1 MSYNIN
7 LGDWKSVFAVPSSVV
22 DKHLKIASGNELKVL
37 LYILKNSSADNT
49 QSGIA
54 SDLSINENEVK
65 NAVDFWIERG
75 LLTDTDAVLSPHFD
89 TVKDFKEN
97 DDNSSREEQKS
108 ISKKAL
114 PVNRVVRPNAV
125 FVAQKLKSD
134 KNLAALLDDAQIAL
148 SKTLSPGDISTLV
161 MLNDTYGLP
170 CRVIALLINYSVS
183 IGKSNMHAIE
193 KIGISWS
200 EKDVFTIELAEK
212 EIKRMSLSNNAWAHV
227 SRVFGIHNVGNPTK
241 SQLQFADTWIN
252 VWNFSDEMLQEA
264 YERCVNTKG
273 EYNIRYIN
281 AILSKWNKAD
291 IKSLEVL
298 RNAEMTTKKPVVK
311 KNSKPSVYSSEGAS
325 YDLASYEKK
334 VFLMIRRFYVV
345 FTKEH

>member
-22 DKHLKIASGNELKVL
+22 EKHLKIAGENELKVL

-54 SDLSINENEVK
+54 SALTINENEVK

-75 LLTDTDAVLSPHFD
+75 LLTDADAVLSPPFD
-89 TVKDFKEN
+89 TAEELKE
-97 DDNSSREEQKS
+97 DSDNSKEEKKS

-125 FVAQKLKSD
+125 FVAQKLKND

-170 CRVIALLINYSVS
+170 CEVIALLINYSVS

-212 EIKRMSLSNNAWAHV
+212 AIERMSLSNNAWAHV
-227 SRVFGIHNVGNPTK
+227 SRIFGIHNVGNPTK

-252 VWNFSDEMLQEA
+252 EWHFSDDMLQEA

-291 IKSLEVL
+291 IKSLEAL
-298 RNAEMTTKKPVVK
+298 HNAEINTKKPVAK
-311 KNSKPSVYSSEGAS
+311 KSNKPSVYSSEGAS

-334 VFLMIRRFYVV
+334 SIFDD
-345 FTKEH
+345 

>member
-7 LGDWKSVFAVPSSVV
+7 LGDWKSVFAVPSSIV
-22 DKHLKIASGNELKVL
+22 DKHLKIASENELKVL

-49 QSGIA
+49 KSTIA
-54 SDLSINENEVK
+54 SALSINENEVK

-75 LLTDTDAVLSPHFD
+75 LLVDSEDVLVPQSD
-89 TVKDFKEN
+89 KVKDSKGIEYN
-97 DDNSSREEQKS
+97 SREEKKS
-108 ISKKAL
+108 VSKKAL
-114 PVNRVVRPNAV
+114 PINRVVRPNAV
-125 FVAQKLKSD
+125 FVAQKLKND

-170 CRVIALLINYSVS
+170 CEVIALLINYSVS

-212 EIKRMSLSNNAWAHV
+212 EIERMLLSNNAWAHV
-227 SRVFGIHNVGNPTK
+227 SRIFGIHNVGNPTK

-252 VWNFSDEMLQEA
+252 EWRFSDEMLQEA

-281 AILSKWNKAD
+281 AILSKWNKSD

-298 RNAEMTTKKPVVK
+298 RNVEINTKKPIVK
-311 KNSKPSVYSSEGAS
+311 KSNKPSVYSSEGAS

-334 VFLMIRRFYVV
+334 SIFDD
-345 FTKEH
+345 